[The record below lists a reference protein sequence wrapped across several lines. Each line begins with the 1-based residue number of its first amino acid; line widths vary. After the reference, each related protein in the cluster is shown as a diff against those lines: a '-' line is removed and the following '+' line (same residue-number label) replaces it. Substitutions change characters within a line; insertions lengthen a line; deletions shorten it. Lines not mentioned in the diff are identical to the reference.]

1 MRIDNRGGKIF
12 GLALFTVVCLG
23 IFVYLFQAAG
33 GRLRVNQPYTVKA
46 LVPSAFQLTYN
57 GDVRMA
63 GVKVGQI
70 SKITNKGAYGV
81 VSMELEDERAPLAKD
96 STVQVRTKTLVGENY
111 MEIVPGKQTA
121 GPLENGG
128 TLPIEQ
134 AKDAIQLDEIL
145 DTLDAG
151 TRREVQR
158 NLDGLGP
165 GVKGRGADINRLFAA
180 LPPTATQGDRTLG
193 LLKAQRAQV
202 AAIVDNTGAVM
213 QAFADRTQQVR
224 TLARQGKATAIAVR
238 DRDEQFGAAL
248 RELPPTLE
256 RARSSVANLASFAT
270 NATPVM
276 RDLSV
281 AFKDLTPVMRD
292 LTPAARSTREL
303 FDELPPF
310 LDVVDPALE
319 QLSPFAEQLRPAV
332 GSTDAFLRQVNPAL
346 EFLQPY
352 REELGSF
359 FPNAGSAVDATDAV
373 GHLGRVH
380 AVIAPSSFTGLDAN
394 TKKALDALIAAG
406 GLSQLVGEKVNG
418 YPRPGTVGEPDTKSN
433 FRQVAT
439 PGGK

>member
-1 MRIDNRGGKIF
+1 
-12 GLALFTVVCLG
+12 
-23 IFVYLFQAAG
+23 
-33 GRLRVNQPYTVKA
+33 
-46 LVPSAFQLTYN
+46 
-57 GDVRMA
+57 
-63 GVKVGQI
+63 
-70 SKITNKGAYGV
+70 
-81 VSMELEDERAPLAKD
+81 
-96 STVQVRTKTLVGENY
+96 
-111 MEIVPGKQTA
+111 
-121 GPLENGG
+121 
-128 TLPIEQ
+128 
-134 AKDAIQLDEIL
+134 
-145 DTLDAG
+145 
-151 TRREVQR
+151 VQR